1 MTELSCMLSGRN
13 NSDLEKFDLA
23 TSVLDALHAVVSL
36 WPICHA
42 VYHASNIKQSLV
54 DQPYVRATYSDKWI
68 TRYLL
73 HGYVSIDPIVKRGF
87 NAHLPF
93 FWNEVE
99 FTDPKVLNFLEDAQ
113 AYNVGISGLSI
124 PIIDKQGR
132 RALFSAS
139 SHMAPDDFYKIM
151 QREIELLAQCAH
163 IIHKRVIEEEL
174 GQESCRPML
183 SPRETECLKWV
194 ARGKDAQAVAIIL
207 DISDHTVRDYLKSA
221 KNKLG
226 AITLPQA
233 IHKATFFHL
242 IESEEQ
248 N

>member
-1 MTELSCMLSGRN
+1 MSKLEGTISAR
-13 NSDLEKFDLA
+13 SDSELEKFDLA
-23 TSVLDALHAVVSL
+23 ASVLEALHAVVSL
-36 WPICHA
+36 LPICHA

-54 DQPYVRATYSDKWI
+54 DKPYVQATYSDQWI

-73 HGYVSIDPIVKRGF
+73 RGYVSIDPVVKRGF
-87 NAHLPF
+87 QSHLPF
-93 FWNEVE
+93 FWSEIE
-99 FTDPKVLNFLEDAQ
+99 LTHPKVLDFLQDAQ
-113 AYNVGISGLSI
+113 TYNVGMAGLSV

-132 RALFSAS
+132 RALFSVS
-139 SHMAPDDFYKIM
+139 SHLTADDFYKLM
-151 QREIELLAQCAH
+151 HKEIELLSECAH
-163 IIHKRVIEEEL
+163 IIHRRVVETEL
-174 GQESCRPML
+174 GQEFVRPIL
-183 SPRETECLKWV
+183 SPRETECLKWI

-207 DISDHTVRDYLKSA
+207 NISDHTVREYLKSA

-242 IESEEQ
+242 IESEDQ